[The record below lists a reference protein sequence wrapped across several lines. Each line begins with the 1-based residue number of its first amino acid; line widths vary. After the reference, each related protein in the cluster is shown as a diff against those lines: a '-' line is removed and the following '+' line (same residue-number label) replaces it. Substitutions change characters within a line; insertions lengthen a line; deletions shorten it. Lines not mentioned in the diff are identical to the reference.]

1 MLAQRSQMRRT
12 RVASRRVGMQ
22 IALACLSA
30 AALVTAACAGGTSS
44 TPNTQKTYAIKTPI
58 KHVVVIMQEN
68 RSFDSYFGT
77 YPGADGL
84 PRANGTFTT
93 CSPDPQTTTCVA
105 PYHDPSDKNGG
116 GPHGAPNAVADI
128 HSGKMDG
135 FQASAENGQRG
146 CGNVNDPR
154 CTNAT
159 RPDVMG
165 YHDAREIPNYWQ
177 YAQDFV
183 LQDHMFEPNASWSLP
198 EHLFMV
204 SEWSAKC
211 SVKGD
216 PQSCVN
222 ALQNPQQLAA
232 TNVNGTN
239 DPNYAWTD
247 LTYLL
252 HKYGVS
258 WKYYLD
264 QGTQPDCEDGLSNC
278 TPGKQATNVP

>member
-1 MLAQRSQMRRT
+1 MLSGQVTPAHPGGRIELQQKAGARWTTLQSTTLGSASSYSVTQSFTTIGNVQLRAFLPGAQGNIDSYSPLST
-12 RVASRRVGMQ
+12 ISVAW
-22 IALACLSA
+22 IH
-30 AALVTAACAGGTSS
+30 
-44 TPNTQKTYAIKTPI
+44 KI

-93 CSPDPQTTTCVA
+93 CSPDAQTATCVA

-116 GPHGAPNAVADI
+116 GPHGAANAVADI
-128 HSGKMDG
+128 HGGKMDG
-135 FQASAENGQRG
+135 FQASAEKGQRG

-183 LQDHMFEPNASWSLP
+183 LQDH
-198 EHLFMV
+198 LF
-204 SEWSAKC
+204 
-211 SVKGD
+211 
-216 PQSCVN
+216 
-222 ALQNPQQLAA
+222 
-232 TNVNGTN
+232 
-239 DPNYAWTD
+239 
-247 LTYLL
+247 
-252 HKYGVS
+252 
-258 WKYYLD
+258 
-264 QGTQPDCEDGLSNC
+264 
-278 TPGKQATNVP
+278 